1 MSDYHDDF
9 IDEQGRRHAQSDEMM
24 CSWRSWTVVGP
35 RHLRVF
41 LADGDCTH
49 APGVIA
55 VATRLMPDVRFI
67 STVSGDT
74 LDTFYELS
82 PNGWRSC
89 LFGAKRGHVDV
100 RQDR

>member
-1 MSDYHDDF
+1 MSDYDYEY

-24 CSWRSWTVVGP
+24 CSWRSWAVVGP

-55 VATRLMPDVRFI
+55 VATRLMPEVRFI

-74 LDTFYELS
+74 LDTFYELR
-82 PNGWRSC
+82 PNGWQSY
-89 LFGAKRGHVDV
+89 LFGAKRGRVDV

>member
-1 MSDYHDDF
+1 MSDYNDDF

-24 CSWRSWTVVGP
+24 CCWRSWAVVGP

-41 LADGDCTH
+41 LAEGDCTH

-55 VATRLMPDVRFI
+55 VATRLMPSVRFV

-74 LDTFYELS
+74 LDMFYELRS
-82 PNGWRSC
+82 NGWQSC
-89 LFGAKRGHVDV
+89 LFGAKKGRVDA
-100 RQDR
+100 RQDC